1 MDLVFY
7 RYKKANNSNTN
18 NKNKK
23 MNVAIKDGES
33 NRSFTLLSSGG
44 AVRESYSMSPLRA
57 KK

>member
-7 RYKKANNSNTN
+7 RYKKANNSDT

-23 MNVAIKDGES
+23 MIVTIKDGES